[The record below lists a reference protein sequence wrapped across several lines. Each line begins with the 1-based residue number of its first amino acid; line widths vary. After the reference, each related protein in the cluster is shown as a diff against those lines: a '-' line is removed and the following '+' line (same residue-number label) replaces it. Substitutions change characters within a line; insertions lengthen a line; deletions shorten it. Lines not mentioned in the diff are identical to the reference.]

1 MYVPAS
7 ASFRPDSG
15 GLRLLQNARDIM
27 ADCQA
32 QLQDPEIAEVE
43 AALIEE
49 HQVCVRKR
57 VVYAPYV
64 HGRADPVLHRIN
76 GVCST

>member
-1 MYVPAS
+1 
-7 ASFRPDSG
+7 
-15 GLRLLQNARDIM
+15 M

-49 HQVCVRKR
+49 HHV
-57 VVYAPYV
+57 
-64 HGRADPVLHRIN
+64 
-76 GVCST
+76 SET

>member
-1 MYVPAS
+1 
-7 ASFRPDSG
+7 
-15 GLRLLQNARDIM
+15 M

-49 HQVCVRKR
+49 HQVCDNS
-57 VVYAPYV
+57 YSMYV
-64 HGRADPVLHRIN
+64 KVSYPESA
-76 GVCST
+76 S